1 MESGKLLHSA
11 CLRTS
16 KDSPFEERLDA
27 VASAAMDL
35 IATWQPQAVALEKV
49 YFQKNAKT
57 AMQVAQVVG
66 VLTQTAAA
74 AGLTVK
80 TYTPSQVKV
89 AVTGSGSSDKEAV
102 ALMVGRLVA
111 LPSRKRL
118 DDELDA
124 IAVGITCL
132 AHWRAY

>member
-1 MESGKLLHSA
+1 MRVLAFDPGYERLGIAVIEKDSPAGGGKERLLFSE

-16 KDSPFEERLDA
+16 KDMPFEQRLDA

-35 IATWQPQAVALEKV
+35 IATWKPAMVALEKV
-49 YFQKNAKT
+49 YFQKNTKT

-74 AGLTVK
+74 AGLEVK

-89 AVTGSGSSDKEAV
+89 AVTEYWG
-102 ALMVGRLVA
+102 MQ
-111 LPSRKRL
+111 
-118 DDELDA
+118 
-124 IAVGITCL
+124 
-132 AHWRAY
+132 